1 VLTAKP
7 RRLLKQA
14 VPVVILVMQVIDE
27 TNHAGALFRSDE
39 QNGPPMNADKRRW
52 NGKLCL
58 LSAFIGGQIPA
69 FRLQLKAC
77 KKMVNTSQFPERDV
91 SSSLWIASQPMFKA
105 LNE

>member
-1 VLTAKP
+1 
-7 RRLLKQA
+7 
-14 VPVVILVMQVIDE
+14 MQVIDE
-27 TNHAGALFRSDE
+27 TNHAGALFRSDEPIYGNTADE